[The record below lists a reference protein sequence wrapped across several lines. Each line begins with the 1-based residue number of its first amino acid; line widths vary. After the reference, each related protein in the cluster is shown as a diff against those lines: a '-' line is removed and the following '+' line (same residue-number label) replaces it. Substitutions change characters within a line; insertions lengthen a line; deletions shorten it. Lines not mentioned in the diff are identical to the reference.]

1 MRRVKRNKILPL
13 KKYNK
18 VLSILIKNKK
28 KNKEQYNIQ
37 DLRKEASIVYKDF
50 KEIPLKNIKINKVI
64 ALKNN
69 IKEVQLEA
77 VDVPNYW
84 FDNQA
89 NFTYWFQVGDWANRF
104 ANAYPMIPI
113 MLVTKASQKQPLV
126 VQGATGD
133 YDGSVF
139 QKWTEGIREMLDD
152 PDDSDGE
159 MGIFLGTPAYKDE
172 NSGQIYAVWFED
184 GSKIPKIPPKP
195 TKLEPRKKKLIEERE
210 EEEKKRREVEKPK
223 KKRGRKPKSEETT
236 KPLPKVEKKP
246 PIERKPPK
254 KADNEVRLAELRNEA
269 LKMLQKDYELGVYT
283 KKEYKIEREKILNK
297 YEKGGVL

>member
-1 MRRVKRNKILPL
+1 MKKKQKKKYNILGL

-28 KNKEQYNIQ
+28 KNKEKYDIN
-37 DLRKEASIVYKDF
+37 DLRKQASFVYKDY
-50 KEIPLKNIKINKVI
+50 KEVPLKNIKVKDV
-64 ALKNN
+64 LSSEE
-69 IKEVQLEA
+69 KEIRLEA

-113 MLVTKASQKQPLV
+113 MLITKATEKQPLV

-139 QKWTEGIREMLDD
+139 QSWTEGIREMLEN

-172 NSGQIYAVWFED
+172 NGQIYAVWFED
-184 GSKIPKIPPKP
+184 GTKIPKLPPKP
-195 TKLEPRKKKLIEERE
+195 TEIEPRKKKLIEQRE
-210 EEEKKRREVEKPK
+210 EEEAKRREKEKPK
-223 KKRGRKPKSEETT
+223 KKRGRKPKSEATT

-269 LKMLQKDYELGVYT
+269 LKMLQEDYKLGLYT

-297 YEKGGVL
+297 YDKGGVI